1 MKQNKTI
8 AFIYAHP
15 DDETFSSS
23 YLIRQTVDEG
33 HRAVLL
39 TATRGDAG
47 KTGRLGSMTPQ
58 ELAAR
63 RERELERAARILRI
77 AEVRQL
83 GLGDGKLKDVPAEE
97 LQKQIEDFIADHNA
111 EVVVTFPVDGIS
123 GHKDHIV
130 IHHAVN
136 AVVFSGRTPTV
147 QKLYYNQLGNYQS
160 ESSSVVK
167 VEAGSYWEAKRLAL
181 QAHESQILSIERVFG
196 DLGPEVPSH
205 HRFEAF
211 ELAWERGVH
220 FPQKSERS
228 IWDDLR

>member
-1 MKQNKTI
+1 MKNSRTI

-15 DDETFSSS
+15 DDETFTSS
-23 YLIRQTVDEG
+23 YLIRKSAREG
-33 HRAVLL
+33 HLPVLL

-47 KTGRLGSMTPQ
+47 KTGRLGSMTPR

-63 RERELERAARILRI
+63 RERELEQAARILGI

-83 GLGDGKLKDVPAEE
+83 GMGDGKLKDVPAEE
-97 LQKQIEDFIADHNA
+97 LQKHIEEFIVRHNA
-111 EVVVTFPVDGIS
+111 EVVVTFPEDGIS
-123 GHKDHIV
+123 GHRDHIV

-136 AVVFSGRTPTV
+136 AVIFSGRTPSV
-147 QKLYYNQLGNYQS
+147 QKLYYNQLGSYQS

-167 VEAGSYWEAKRLAL
+167 VEAGSLWEAKRLAL

-196 DLGPEVPSH
+196 ELGPEVPPH

-220 FPQKSERS
+220 FPHKSEQT
-228 IWDDLR
+228 IWDNLL